1 MISVLFENKQSVPKF
16 TKNAQKCQQ
25 RISQPIVT
33 LKIKLSSFTIQ
44 INSEIATVLQSANSR
59 CLRSKKWNGKSKS
72 FSKVLIENAYYF
84 SAPLFFEGIEDVITQ
99 SFDATLCHKP
109 QVVKQYEKILKVYSS
124 IYQLG
129 LPADEEFPKSI
140 NSECEGNAKIPMW
153 STNSEKCFYEKCLIM
168 HALYDV
174 THQVKHQNFHH
185 REKRDEIKS
194 SVNNANGPRLYR

>member
-1 MISVLFENKQSVPKF
+1 MQLCCKVQILAAS
-16 TKNAQKCQQ
+16 AQ
-25 RISQPIVT
+25 
-33 LKIKLSSFTIQ
+33 
-44 INSEIATVLQSANSR
+44 
-59 CLRSKKWNGKSKS
+59 KKWNGKSKS

-194 SVNNANGPRLYR
+194 TLMVRDCTVDFVNDIYLGQKKREL